1 MFKARNLFPALAFA
15 LVIAQAPHAAAAPK
29 VPTRIISLSPSATED
44 LFAIGAGKQV
54 IAVDDLS
61 NYPKSAP
68 LTKLSAFNPN
78 VEALAK
84 YKPDLVVIQ
93 STATKADSVIKQLR
107 NLKIRVFVE
116 RTPNTLSEAYGE
128 ISQLGALT
136 GKQKQAA
143 ILITSMKKSIAQS
156 ITQGQI
162 QKSANFFHELD
173 NTLYSAT
180 SNTFIGKVYK
190 DFNLTNIADVA
201 STADDGGYPQLQNE
215 YIIKSDP
222 QFIFLSD
229 GEYGENPKTV
239 SSRPGWAGIA
249 AVVSNKIIIL
259 PADIPSRWGPR
270 LVNFYQFISTAI
282 TTK

>member
-1 MFKARNLFPALAFA
+1 MFKARNILPAIVFAF
-15 LVIAQAPHAAAAPK
+15 VIAQAPYATAAPK
-29 VPTRIISLSPSATED
+29 VPARIVSLSPSATED

-54 IAVDDLS
+54 VAVDDLS

-68 LTKLSAFNPN
+68 VTKLSAFNPN
-78 VEALAK
+78 VEALAN

-93 STATKADSVIKQLR
+93 SSATKADSVIKQLKS
-107 NLKIRVFVE
+107 LKIRTYVE
-116 RTPNTLSEAYGE
+116 HTPNTLSEAYSE

-143 ILITSMKKSIAQS
+143 NLITAMKKSIAQS
-156 ITQGQI
+156 ISQGRL
-162 QKSANFFHELD
+162 QKSATFFHELD

-180 SNTFIGKVYK
+180 SNTFIGKVYA
-190 DFNLTNIADVA
+190 DFNLTNIADAA

-229 GEYGENPKTV
+229 GEYGENSKTV
-239 SSRPGWAGIA
+239 SARPGWAYIS
-249 AVVSNKIIIL
+249 AVSANKIIAL